1 MLRKYDEI
9 DIYLIYLVVTTAANH
24 TQFSAYYLC
33 TLKEPGIFTFGKIE
47 PRILLVQS
55 PPGKEMLMFI

>member
-1 MLRKYDEI
+1 M
-9 DIYLIYLVVTTAANH
+9 YLVVTTAANH